1 MPFEAKRLRVQLPC
15 GEVTVFDEV
24 PAGLHVIP
32 TTWCPLPSRV
42 PIEVIETILCQQ
54 SMCGPG
60 SAEVVVDPGSLVV
73 SPEQLVTLRGQLEA
87 RLAMVTEAEQAVAA
101 ARASEK

>member
-1 MPFEAKRLRVQLPC
+1 MAFQAKRLRVQLPC
-15 GEVTVFDEV
+15 GEVSVFEEL
-24 PAGLHVIP
+24 PADVYVVP

-42 PIEVIETILCQQ
+42 PIEVIETIVCQQ

-60 SAEVVVDPGSLVV
+60 SAEVVVDPDSLVV

-87 RLAMVTEAEQAVAA
+87 RLSLVAEAEQAVAA